1 MRKVTFYQGE
11 TQLTY
16 ELKLFERGNIE
27 TLIGNFY
34 EVISDF
40 KDANAKLFNFS
51 SPILLRVDLVT
62 EENETEL
69 IMNTGL
75 ALKQLQH
82 KCKLQWTKKGRT
94 RFKNNVAI
102 CIRATKR
109 QMKTFTSEEFEQLNE
124 RLG

>member
-1 MRKVTFYQGE
+1 MKKVTFYQE
-11 TQLTY
+11 QNELTY
-16 ELKLFERGNIE
+16 ELLKGGSVE

-34 EVISDF
+34 EVVSDF

-51 SPILLRVDLVT
+51 SPILLRVENINED
-62 EENETEL
+62 NETQL

-102 CIRATKR
+102 CIRATQR
-109 QMKTFTSEEFEQLNE
+109 QIKTFTKKEFEELNNK
-124 RLG
+124 LG